1 MNILRRSSTMDDK
14 KIILDRLQNI
24 IVEYEGTQLFTELRT
39 YIVGDIDNQSL
50 RDILLP
56 LIDECEADNEDPEM
70 ILSILESELDSF
82 FFKFGI

>member
-1 MNILRRSSTMDDK
+1 MNILRESSTTDDE

-24 IVEYEGTQLFTELRT
+24 IFEYEGTQLFTELRT
-39 YIVGDIDNQSL
+39 YILEDIDNQSL
-50 RDILLP
+50 RDTLLP

-82 FFKFGI
+82 FFKFGM

>member
-1 MNILRRSSTMDDK
+1 MNILRESSTMDDK

-24 IVEYEGTQLFTELRT
+24 IFEYEGPQLFTELRT
-39 YIVGDIDNQSL
+39 YILEDIDNQSL

-56 LIDECEADNEDPEM
+56 LIDECEADNEDPKM